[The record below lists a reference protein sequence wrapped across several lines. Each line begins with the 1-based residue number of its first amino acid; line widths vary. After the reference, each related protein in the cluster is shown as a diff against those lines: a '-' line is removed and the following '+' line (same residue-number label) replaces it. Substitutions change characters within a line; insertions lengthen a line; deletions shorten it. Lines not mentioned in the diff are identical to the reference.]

1 MSVDS
6 QLSDISGAV
15 DELAKVVMSMD
26 TGDTWLSWSCREI
39 EVLAELL
46 DVNGN
51 TEAMEFVREQHAMGD
66 EEGDQHWTLGQET
79 LSSHRAEW
87 ASFVMGDG
95 NRQVL
100 LAEADRRLQERR
112 AQRG

>member
-46 DVNGN
+46 DVTRATLYNWKSEFDRKQNG
-51 TEAMEFVREQHAMGD
+51 
-66 EEGDQHWTLGQET
+66 
-79 LSSHRAEW
+79 
-87 ASFVMGDG
+87 
-95 NRQVL
+95 
-100 LAEADRRLQERR
+100 
-112 AQRG
+112 